1 MAMTAKALEGRAA
14 VAEIFTEALAAVVKS
29 IVPGASGIHGLRRLS
44 AGATLETWSLDA
56 VCEDSLLHSLI
67 LRRAPGGGGPRGA
80 ETLPLE
86 LEADLLRSLASSN
99 VPVPRILHTLRPSDL
114 LGAGFFMTRID
125 GETIPRKIL
134 RDPYFS
140 EIRPQ
145 LTKQFATVLSAI
157 HQVDVAELPT
167 LPVRGASVM
176 IERWEQRYQSFG
188 VPRPVFEL
196 AFRWLRE
203 NAPPEPARCSLV
215 HGDFRNGNMIVDR
228 GGVRAVLDWE
238 IAHIGDPAE
247 DLAWISLPPW
257 RFGELDNPVGGLG
270 SREEFFD
277 RYGRE
282 TGQTVE
288 PLRVH
293 YWEVLGSLRWG
304 MACAGMLEWFASG
317 RDPSVERAM
326 IARRVSEN
334 ELDLMRILKGK
345 A

>member
-1 MAMTAKALEGRAA
+1 VTAKALDGRA
-14 VAEIFTEALAAVVKS
+14 EISAEALAAVVKS
-29 IVPGASGIHGLRRLS
+29 IVPGASGFRGLRRLS

-56 VCEDSLLHSLI
+56 VCDDKLLHSLI
-67 LRRAPGGGGPRGA
+67 LRRAPGGSGPRGA

-86 LEADLLRSLASSN
+86 LEADLLRALERSD
-99 VPVPRILHTLRPSDL
+99 VPVARILYTLQPSDL
-114 LGAGFFMTRID
+114 LGVGFFMTRID

-134 RDPYFS
+134 RDPYFAG
-140 EIRPQ
+140 IRPQ
-145 LTKQFATVLSAI
+145 RTKQFAVALSAI
-157 HQVDVAELPT
+157 HQVDVTRLPR
-167 LPVRGASVM
+167 LPVRGASMM
-176 IERWEQRYQSFG
+176 IGRLEERYLSFG
-188 VPRPVFEL
+188 VPRPVFDL
-196 AFRWLRE
+196 VFRWLRE

-215 HGDFRNGNMIVDR
+215 HGDFRNGNMIIDR
-228 GGVRAVLDWE
+228 DGVRAVLDWE

-257 RFGELDNPVGGLG
+257 RFGELDHPVGGLG
-270 SREEFFD
+270 SREDFFHW
-277 RYGRE
+277 YGLE
-282 TGQTVE
+282 TGLAVDA
-288 PLRVH
+288 PRVH

-334 ELDLMRILKGK
+334 ELDLMRILKGR